1 MSRVMVIDALNQ
13 FLRNYIVD
21 PSLSKNGQPIGG
33 AKGFLKS
40 LQKLTREIKPDEI
53 VIVWDGAYGSRKR
66 KSINKNYKEGRK
78 PVRLNRNVRNLTE
91 DQELQNKVWQQ
102 LRVIEYLNELPV
114 IQLKYDQVEADDVI
128 SFVTQYS
135 KYDGWQKVIVS
146 ADKDFFQLCDNETVV
161 FRPIQKEIMSTKSI
175 VQKFNI
181 HPTNFALARAIVGDN
196 SDNLVGVKGVGLP
209 TVAKR
214 LPFLA
219 EGKYYTIDDV
229 IGYCKEAE
237 ENIKAYSNIIEQ
249 EDLIKENYSIMQLY
263 APLLSAITKRHVQNV
278 LTNFV
283 PEFNKTGLLKLLIS
297 DGAAEYNWNEL
308 FVRFRKI
315 IADTKKT
322 G

>member
-1 MSRVMVIDALNQ
+1 M
-13 FLRNYIVD
+13 
-21 PSLSKNGQPIGG
+21 
-33 AKGFLKS
+33 
-40 LQKLTREIKPDEI
+40 
-53 VIVWDGAYGSRKR
+53 
-66 KSINKNYKEGRK
+66 
-78 PVRLNRNVRNLTE
+78 
-91 DQELQNKVWQQ
+91 
-102 LRVIEYLNELPV
+102 
-114 IQLKYDQVEADDVI
+114 
-128 SFVTQYS
+128 
-135 KYDGWQKVIVS
+135 
-146 ADKDFFQLCDNETVV
+146 
-161 FRPIQKEIMSTKSI
+161 
-175 VQKFNI
+175 
-181 HPTNFALARAIVGDN
+181 GDN